1 MEFIQNVFSIFQND
15 QPLTLT
21 SHYDAGDDKVAVEI
35 SIRLIKDVHRTET
48 GYLQV
53 IVMGCSC
60 YVL

>member
-1 MEFIQNVFSIFQND
+1 MQRLTLKANDTSFFSIFQND

-53 IVMGCSC
+53 IVMG
-60 YVL
+60 